1 MIKARG
7 TLPNAD
13 GRLVPGMYANVAV
26 DAGAPET
33 VVTVAQTAVS
43 YSLYGDSVFVLMTPK
58 EKAGEGKEEIFD
70 IERRFIKV
78 GPMRDGRVRIVDGL
92 KNGDRV
98 VIAGQN
104 KIDQGSKVRVD
115 NSVAL
120 NAPADRSTQ

>member
-1 MIKARG
+1 M
-7 TLPNAD
+7 
-13 GRLVPGMYANVAV
+13 
-26 DAGAPET
+26 
-33 VVTVAQTAVS
+33 S

-58 EKAGEGKEEIFD
+58 EKAGEGKDEVFD